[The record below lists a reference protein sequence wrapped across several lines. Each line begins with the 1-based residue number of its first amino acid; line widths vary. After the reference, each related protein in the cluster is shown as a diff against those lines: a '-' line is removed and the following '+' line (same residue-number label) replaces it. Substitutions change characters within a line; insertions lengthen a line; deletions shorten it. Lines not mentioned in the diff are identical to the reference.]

1 MKGFSRTNLKY
12 MRMFAQAY
20 PEFGQQPVDQLPW
33 GHNTVLI
40 TKVKDPTM
48 RQWYIRACIEH
59 GWSRAVLV
67 HQIESNLYERQG
79 KALSNFDQALP
90 TPQSEL
96 AQELIKDPY
105 NLDFVGFSDPIS
117 ERELEHPSNH
127 AIWYSLR

>member
-48 RQWYIRACIEH
+48 RQWYVRACIEH
-59 GWSRAVLV
+59 GWLRAVLV

-79 KALSNFDQALP
+79 QALTNFEQALP
-90 TPQSEL
+90 APHSEFRILRCSALLVAFRKSRYTPCDTC
-96 AQELIKDPY
+96 K
-105 NLDFVGFSDPIS
+105 
-117 ERELEHPSNH
+117 
-127 AIWYSLR
+127 